1 MIDAASGGALVD
13 KTLNQAKELI
23 TKVAANTQQF
33 GTRQDH
39 PIKKVNEVSVNSIE
53 QRLDNLTSLMQKFM
67 MGNQQ
72 QVKSCGICSRHDHP
86 TDMCPTLQDEEHLNA
101 IQGYQG

>member
-33 GTRQDH
+33 GSRQDH
-39 PIKKVNEVSVNSIE
+39 PIKRVNEVGINSIE
-53 QRLDNLTSLMQKFM
+53 QRLDNLTSLMQKFVA
-67 MGNQQ
+67 GNQQ
-72 QVKSCGICSRHDHP
+72 QMKYCGICSDFDHP

-101 IQGYQG
+101 IQGHQG